1 MATKK
6 EPAEKSICQNKMA
19 RLNYFIDETYEAGV
33 VLQGTEVKALRDGR
47 ANIKDSYANIREGEL
62 FLYDLHIS
70 PYSHGNRENHNPLR
84 VRKLLLHKTEIK
96 RLYGK
101 SQERGLSLI
110 PLRMYFRNGKI
121 KVEIGVGRG
130 KKIYDKR
137 EDMKLKE
144 DRRAIERGMR
154 ERNREG

>member
-1 MATKK
+1 MKTKR
-6 EPAEKSICQNKMA
+6 EMAEKSICQNKMA

-33 VLQGTEVKALRDGR
+33 ILQGTEVKALRDGR
-47 ANIKDSYANIREGEL
+47 ANIKDSYANIHEGEL

-84 VRKLLLHKTEIK
+84 VRKLLLHKSEIR

-130 KKIYDKR
+130 KKLYDKR

-154 ERNREG
+154 ERNR

>member
-1 MATKK
+1 MKEKK
-6 EPAEKSICQNKMA
+6 EMGEKSICQNKMA

-84 VRKLLLHKTEIK
+84 VRKLLLHKSEIK

-101 SQERGLSLI
+101 FQERGLSLI

-130 KKIYDKR
+130 KKLYDKR

-144 DRRAIERGMR
+144 DRRAIERGLR
-154 ERNREG
+154 ERNR

>member
-1 MATKK
+1 MKEKK
-6 EPAEKSICQNKMA
+6 ETGEKSICQNKLA

-47 ANIKDSYANIREGEL
+47 ANIKDSYANIRDGEL

-84 VRKLLLHKTEIK
+84 VRKLLLHKREIR

-130 KKIYDKR
+130 KKLYDKR

-144 DRRAIERGMR
+144 DRRAIERGLR
-154 ERNREG
+154 ERNR

>member
-1 MATKK
+1 MKAKNN
-6 EPAEKSICQNKMA
+6 PAEKPICQNKTA
-19 RLNYFIDETYEAGV
+19 RLNYFIDETYEAGI

-47 ANIKDSYANIREGEL
+47 VNIKDSYADVLGGEV
-62 FLYDLHIS
+62 FLHDLHIS

-84 VRKLLLHKTEIK
+84 IRKLLLHKREIK

-130 KKIYDKR
+130 KKLYDKR
-137 EDMKLKE
+137 EDIRLKE
-144 DRRAIERGMR
+144 DRRAIERGLR
-154 ERNREG
+154 ERNR

>member
-1 MATKK
+1 MKTKR
-6 EPAEKSICQNKMA
+6 EAAEKSICQNKMA
-19 RLNYFIDETYEAGV
+19 RLNYFIDETYEAGI

-47 ANIKDSYANIREGEL
+47 ANIKDSYALIRAGEM

-84 VRKLLLHKTEIK
+84 VRKLLLHKREIR

-101 SQERGLSLI
+101 SQEKGLSLV
-110 PLRMYFRNGKI
+110 PLRMYFSNGKI
-121 KVEIGVGRG
+121 KVEIGVARG
-130 KKIYDKR
+130 KKLYDKR

-154 ERNREG
+154 ERNR

>member
-1 MATKK
+1 MKEKK
-6 EPAEKSICQNKMA
+6 ETGEKSICQNKMA

-84 VRKLLLHKTEIK
+84 VRKLLLHKREIK

-130 KKIYDKR
+130 KKLYDKR

-154 ERNREG
+154 ERNR